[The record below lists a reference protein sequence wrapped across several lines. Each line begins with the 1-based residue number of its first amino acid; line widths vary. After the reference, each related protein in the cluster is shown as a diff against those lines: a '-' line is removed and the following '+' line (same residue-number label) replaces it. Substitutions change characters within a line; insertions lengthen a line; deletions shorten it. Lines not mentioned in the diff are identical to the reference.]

1 MQILLIILPIITS
14 SVTGLVVWYVQQKYT
29 FSSTERTALQLLMKD
44 LFLRK
49 YDKINTPEE
58 HEYIEKIFATYTA
71 LGGNG
76 YIKQLYHNINE

>member
-1 MQILLIILPIITS
+1 MQLLLIILPIVTS

-29 FSSTERTALQLLMKD
+29 FLTTERTALQLLMKD

-49 YDKINTPEE
+49 YDTINTPEE
-58 HEYIEKIFATYTA
+58 HEYIEKIFATYIA

-76 YIKQLYHNINE
+76 YIKQLYNNIK